1 MSYQKNLNIYVSN
14 ICNLNCKY
22 CYREKSKHN
31 IKKTHSEQILEKLN
45 EFKEKGIESIHFTGG
60 EPLLWPELLET
71 LRGVKKFGFMTN
83 ITTNCTI
90 EIPEELIKLVDKFIL
105 SIDGL
110 QNTMRVHRGIQDFH
124 IIEKNLNKLMK
135 NNSCIDLNV
144 VVSKHNLDVFHSEI
158 FKIIE
163 KYMLKDNIGKVTI
176 LCVYS
181 KDLKFKL
188 ENGDILTFNKNVQK
202 LIQLLGYKI
211 NIQNNIFSKNKFLE
225 LLDIGAFKFPIW
237 FDITE
242 KVFYTSIKNKYNTLD
257 DLFDNYNDD
266 SQKLIE
272 NLLSHNNEYLDPIGG
287 AIE

>member
-71 LRGVKKFGFMTN
+71 LRDVKKFGFMTN

-144 VVSKHNLDVFHSEI
+144 VVSNHNLDVFHSEI

-202 LIQLLGYKI
+202 LIELLGYKI

-272 NLLSHNNEYLDPIGG
+272 NLLSHNNDYLDPIGG

>member
-1 MSYQKNLNIYVSN
+1 MSYQKNLNVYVSN

-31 IKKTHSEQILEKLN
+31 IEKTHSEQILERLN
-45 EFKEKGIESIHFTGG
+45 EFKEKGIETIHFTGG
-60 EPLLWPELLET
+60 EPLLWPDLLKT
-71 LRGVKKFGFMTN
+71 LRDAKKFGFITN

-90 EIPEELIKLVDKFIL
+90 EISEELIKLVDKFIL

-124 IIEKNLNKLMK
+124 IVEKNLNKLIK
-135 NNSCIDLNV
+135 NNSSIELNV

-158 FKIIE
+158 FKVIE
-163 KYMLKDNIGKVTI
+163 EYMIKDNIEKVTI
-176 LCVYS
+176 LSVYS

-188 ENGDILTFNKNVQK
+188 ENGDILTFKKNVQK
-202 LIQLLGYKI
+202 LIELLGYKI
-211 NIQNNIFSKNKFLE
+211 NIQNNIFSKNIFLE
-225 LLDIGAFKFPIW
+225 LLDIDAFKFPIW

-242 KVFYTSIKNKYNTLD
+242 GVFYTSIKSKYNTLG

-266 SQKLIE
+266 SEKLIE
-272 NLLSHNNEYLDPIGG
+272 NLLSHNNDYIDPIGG

>member
-1 MSYQKNLNIYVSN
+1 MSYQKNLNVYVSN

-31 IKKTHSEQILEKLN
+31 IEKTHSEQILERLN
-45 EFKEKGIESIHFTGG
+45 EFKEKGIKTIHFTGG
-60 EPLLWPELLET
+60 EPLLWPDLLET
-71 LRGVKKFGFMTN
+71 LRDAKKFGFMTN

-90 EIPEELIKLVDKFIL
+90 EISEELIKLVDKFIL

-124 IIEKNLNKLMK
+124 IVEKNLNKLMK
-135 NNSCIDLNV
+135 NNSSIELNV

-158 FKIIE
+158 FKVIE
-163 KYMLKDNIGKVTI
+163 EYMIKDNIEKVTI
-176 LCVYS
+176 LSVYS

-188 ENGDILTFNKNVQK
+188 ENGDILTFKKNVQK
-202 LIQLLGYKI
+202 LIELLGYKI
-211 NIQNNIFSKNKFLE
+211 NIQNNIFSKNIFLE
-225 LLDIGAFKFPIW
+225 LLDIDVFKFPIW

-242 KVFYTSIKNKYNTLD
+242 RVFYTSIKSKYNTLG

-266 SQKLIE
+266 SEKLIE
-272 NLLSHNNEYLDPIGG
+272 NLLSNNNDYLDPIGG
-287 AIE
+287 AIG